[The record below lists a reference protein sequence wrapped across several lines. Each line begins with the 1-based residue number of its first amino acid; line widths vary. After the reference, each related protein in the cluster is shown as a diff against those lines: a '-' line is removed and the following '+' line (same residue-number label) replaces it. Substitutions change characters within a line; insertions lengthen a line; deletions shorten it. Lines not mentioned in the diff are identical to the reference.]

1 MKPGVNFTMY
11 LYMVIPQ
18 QWDVGTDSTAPK
30 PFPLTTSVLFTLQTK
45 CERYWPD
52 PTFRMQ
58 EKYGDIVVTF
68 DSAIGRDGY
77 QITSLYI
84 SHSQSLEA
92 PRRVYHYWY
101 TAWPDHGVPDS
112 PRQFL
117 RLVEEV
123 HIAQDREDVKE
134 GPVVVHCRLV
144 TFWLTSY
151 WQYQLSVESF
161 LEYFI
166 SQRLFL
172 YCISF
177 EGKYP
182 FSAPLEYP

>member
-1 MKPGVNFTMY
+1 MEN
-11 LYMVIPQ
+11 
-18 QWDVGTDSTAPK
+18 
-30 PFPLTTSVLFTLQTK
+30 LFNKITLSCQTK

-84 SHSQSLEA
+84 SHSQVSSNCSSFTMMAIFVERLMDGVILGKPVTNTKNLLYFNPLQSLEA
-92 PRRVYHYWY
+92 PRRIYHYWY

-123 HIAQDREDVKE
+123 HIAQEREDVKK

-144 TFWLTSY
+144 IT
-151 WQYQLSVESF
+151 
-161 LEYFI
+161 
-166 SQRLFL
+166 
-172 YCISF
+172 C
-177 EGKYP
+177 
-182 FSAPLEYP
+182 

>member
-1 MKPGVNFTMY
+1 MSSNIFHQ
-11 LYMVIPQ
+11 LALIE
-18 QWDVGTDSTAPK
+18 S
-30 PFPLTTSVLFTLQTK
+30 LFEKKLVVYKHTFVVSFFWLQTK

-52 PTFRMQ
+52 PTFKMQ

-84 SHSQSLEA
+84 SDSQSLEA

-123 HIAQDREDVKE
+123 HIAQEREDVKE

-144 TFWLTSY
+144 HGCRY
-151 WQYQLSVESF
+151 M
-161 LEYFI
+161 YFI
-166 SQRLFL
+166 ELLSLLAIVSNMIVHDYAIERE
-172 YCISF
+172 IT
-177 EGKYP
+177 
-182 FSAPLEYP
+182 

>member
-1 MKPGVNFTMY
+1 
-11 LYMVIPQ
+11 
-18 QWDVGTDSTAPK
+18 
-30 PFPLTTSVLFTLQTK
+30 
-45 CERYWPD
+45 
-52 PTFRMQ
+52 MQ

-84 SHSQSLEA
+84 SDSQSLEA

-123 HIAQDREDVKE
+123 HIAQEREDVKE

-144 TFWLTSY
+144 HGRRY
-151 WQYQLSVESF
+151 M
-161 LEYFI
+161 YFI
-166 SQRLFL
+166 DLLSLLAIVSNMIVHDCTIEREIT
-172 YCISF
+172 C
-177 EGKYP
+177 K
-182 FSAPLEYP
+182 

>member
-1 MKPGVNFTMY
+1 
-11 LYMVIPQ
+11 
-18 QWDVGTDSTAPK
+18 
-30 PFPLTTSVLFTLQTK
+30 
-45 CERYWPD
+45 
-52 PTFRMQ
+52 MQ
-58 EKYGDIVVTF
+58 ERYGDIVVTF

-77 QITSLYI
+77 QITSLYV

-144 TFWLTSY
+144 ILWLNCNLVI
-151 WQYQLSVESF
+151 QLN
-161 LEYFI
+161 
-166 SQRLFL
+166 LFNTD
-172 YCISF
+172 I
-177 EGKYP
+177 
-182 FSAPLEYP
+182 

>member
-1 MKPGVNFTMY
+1 
-11 LYMVIPQ
+11 
-18 QWDVGTDSTAPK
+18 
-30 PFPLTTSVLFTLQTK
+30 
-45 CERYWPD
+45 
-52 PTFRMQ
+52 MQ

-84 SHSQSLEA
+84 SDTQSLEP

-123 HIAQDREDVKE
+123 HIAQERDDVKE
-134 GPVVVHCRLV
+134 GPVVVHCR
-144 TFWLTSY
+144 
-151 WQYQLSVESF
+151 
-161 LEYFI
+161 
-166 SQRLFL
+166 
-172 YCISF
+172 
-177 EGKYP
+177 
-182 FSAPLEYP
+182 

>member
-1 MKPGVNFTMY
+1 M
-11 LYMVIPQ
+11 
-18 QWDVGTDSTAPK
+18 GTDSTAPK
-30 PFPLTTSVLFTLQTK
+30 PFPLTTSVLFTPQTK
-45 CERYWPD
+45 CEQYWPD

-151 WQYQLSVESF
+151 
-161 LEYFI
+161 
-166 SQRLFL
+166 
-172 YCISF
+172 
-177 EGKYP
+177 
-182 FSAPLEYP
+182 

>member
-1 MKPGVNFTMY
+1 
-11 LYMVIPQ
+11 
-18 QWDVGTDSTAPK
+18 
-30 PFPLTTSVLFTLQTK
+30 
-45 CERYWPD
+45 
-52 PTFRMQ
+52 MQ

-84 SHSQSLEA
+84 SDSQSLEA

-123 HIAQDREDVKE
+123 HIAQEREDVKE

-144 TFWLTSY
+144 HGRRY
-151 WQYQLSVESF
+151 I
-161 LEYFI
+161 YFI
-166 SQRLFL
+166 ELLSLLSIGSNMIVHDYAIERE
-172 YCISF
+172 IT
-177 EGKYP
+177 
-182 FSAPLEYP
+182 